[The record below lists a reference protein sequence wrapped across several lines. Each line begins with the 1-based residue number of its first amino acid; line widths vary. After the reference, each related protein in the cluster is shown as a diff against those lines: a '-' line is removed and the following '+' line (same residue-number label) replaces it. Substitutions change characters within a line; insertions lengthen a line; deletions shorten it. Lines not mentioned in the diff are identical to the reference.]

1 MSSLKGKEI
10 QIVTALSQADLSES
24 VIGGSC
30 VKDLITAVVDAQH
43 QAKSANDALQ
53 KARSEK
59 STQNVLSNWWN
70 NTEDKIKDAQLSLT
84 TEISNLNR
92 HSSQLL
98 IFNTAVSK
106 VLCDQQDVL
115 LSQQQRLEAQ
125 AMQLRAQNT
134 QILDQQQQ
142 LAAQQGEIRAA
153 NQGLLEAKGLSATQ
167 ARDLIGCVRRVEAA
181 EARIVQI
188 NEEVLVEIGQQLN
201 QVRKD
206 VYDSL
211 STAVSTLEA
220 RDKQLLRIAQDQ
232 QQKLNNHSETIDG
245 KLNAFNQALPGQLET
260 SISKHLESSLDLVR
274 TMERRLEQLSAE
286 HTRLAKRVLLRSI
299 VLGVAL
305 LGVGV
310 AVVLF

>member
-30 VKDLITAVVDAQH
+30 VKQLITAVVDAQN
-43 QAKSANDALQ
+43 QAKSANDVLQ

-59 STQNVLSNWWN
+59 NSQNVLSNWWN
-70 NTEDKIKDAQLSLT
+70 NTEDKIKDAQLTLT

-106 VLCDQQDVL
+106 VLCDQQDIL
-115 LSQQQRLEAQ
+115 LTQQQRLEAQ

-142 LAAQQGEIRAA
+142 LAAQQEEIRAA
-153 NQGLLEAKGLSATQ
+153 NQGLLEAKGLTANQ

-188 NEEVLVEIGQQLN
+188 NQEVLAEIGQQLD

-206 VYDSL
+206 VADSL

-232 QQKLNNHSETIDG
+232 QQKLANHSEAIDG
-245 KLNAFNQALPGQLET
+245 KLNAFNQALPRQLET
-260 SISKHLESSLDLVR
+260 SISKHLEPSLEMVR
-274 TMERRLEQLSAE
+274 TMERRLEQQSAE
-286 HTRLAKRVLLRSI
+286 HTRLAKRLLVSSV

-305 LGVGV
+305 VAVGV
-310 AVVLF
+310 AAVLL